1 MAEIKD
7 GVHKATKPEW
17 YVEPTDPNVLE
28 HLEWFKDQKLGFML
42 HWAPG
47 SQFGVVESWSPA
59 NHSPWDEPTLAP
71 WQEQRDRVLVNTCGL
86 PLYDMKYADC
96 LKIIF

>member
-47 SQFGVVESWSPA
+47 SQFGVVES
-59 NHSPWDEPTLAP
+59 
-71 WQEQRDRVLVNTCGL
+71 
-86 PLYDMKYADC
+86 
-96 LKIIF
+96 